1 MWIAAQTVRPMARSI
16 AVDVGGTF
24 TDLIYRDDAS
34 GEVILG
40 KVSTVPAAPDE
51 GVLAVLDATLSS
63 EQLSEADSFRHGTTV
78 GLNALL
84 EGRGATV
91 GLLATR
97 GFRDVLELRRGDRD
111 DPYDLFWAPPRPMVA
126 RELRRPVTERVL
138 AGGEID
144 TALDEADVAAA
155 ARTFAEAGVTAVAI
169 AFMNAYV
176 NPVHERRAAECL
188 RAAGFDGHLSLSHR
202 VSGEYREYERTTTTV
217 IDAFVRGRMNS
228 YLGRLEAGLRER
240 GFRGQCL
247 IMRSG
252 GGAMTFEEAA
262 DRSVE
267 TILSGPVA
275 GARAVAELA
284 GDLALEHAVAADV
297 GGTSFDTCLIDHGRP
312 PVLYEGT
319 VRGLPIQTPWIDV
332 RSIGA
337 GGGSIAHVDA
347 GGLLRVGP
355 HSAGADPGPAAYG
368 RGGRTPTV
376 TDAAVVLGMLPAEEI
391 SGGVTLDRGLA
402 EEAFAELTE
411 RLGFSSPAEVARGV
425 VQIVVAQMGDAIRG
439 VTVDRGQDP
448 REASLVAFGGA
459 GPLFGG
465 LLAAELGAQAVIVPS
480 YAGNFSAWGLLRAEI
495 ARTASRTYMAG
506 LSADGLD
513 GGSRG
518 RRGTVRTAGVRR
530 CPRRA
535 PALRP
540 ARHPLRRPGA
550 HAHRGRSDAGR
561 RDRLRARAA
570 RRDVPARVR
579 PHVRLDD
586 RRADRDRLRPRDRRR
601 GLRRRARCRGKR
613 PQTDATAG
621 GWGRAGED
629 PVGMVVQREPGAPVR
644 ARPAGGAR
652 AGQPAPG
659 PRDRA
664 RADRHHVSST
674 TAMRSRCTRR
684 AHSSSAARAPRRG
697 RDMTQAAIEISRGG
711 AGRRSGTVDA
721 DPITTE
727 IIRHGCNAAA
737 DQMKRALVRTSF
749 SPVIYEVLDFAAAL
763 YDRDVCLL
771 AQAPSLPVFMGT
783 MSFCVRRRSRR
794 SAARTRSSPATSS
807 STTTPTGPGRTRRT
821 RRW

>member
-1 MWIAAQTVRPMARSI
+1 M
-16 AVDVGGTF
+16 
-24 TDLIYRDDAS
+24 
-34 GEVILG
+34 
-40 KVSTVPAAPDE
+40 
-51 GVLAVLDATLSS
+51 AVLDATLGA
-63 EQLSEADSFRHGTTV
+63 ERLSGADSFRHGTTV

-84 EGRGATV
+84 EGRGAVV

-111 DPYDLFWAPPRPMVA
+111 DPYDLFWAPPPPMVA
-126 RELRRPVTERVL
+126 RELRRPVTERIL
-138 AGGEID
+138 ANGEID
-144 TALDEADVAAA
+144 TELDEGDVLAA

-176 NPVHERRAAECL
+176 NPAHERRAAECL

-228 YLGRLEAGLRER
+228 YLGRLETGLRER

-262 DRSVE
+262 ERSVE

-312 PVLYEGT
+312 PVLYEGN

-368 RGGRTPTV
+368 RGGAAPTV
-376 TDAAVVLGMLPAEEI
+376 TDAAVVLGMLPTEEI
-391 SGGVTLDRGLA
+391 SGGVTLDRELA
-402 EEAFAELTE
+402 EESFAELTE
-411 RLGFSSPAEVARGV
+411 RLGFSSAAEVARGV

-495 ARTASRTYMAG
+495 ARTASRTYMSEIS
-506 LSADGLD
+506 SAGLD
-513 GGSRG
+513 GVGKLSETLFAQLEAGEISGALRRSIQLDIRFVGQEHTLTVAGPMRG
-518 RRGTVRTAGVRR
+518 GTVAAEPDLLTETFLREYDRTFGSTIDEQVEIVCVRAIVDR
-530 CPRRA
+530 TSDDA
-535 PALRP
+535 QLSGASNGH
-540 ARHPLRRPGA
+540 ARTTTT
-550 HAHRGRSDAGR
+550 
-561 RDRLRARAA
+561 AA
-570 RRDVPARVR
+570 
-579 PHVRLDD
+579 
-586 RRADRDRLRPRDRRR
+586 
-601 GLRRRARCRGKR
+601 
-613 PQTDATAG
+613 
-621 GWGRAGED
+621 
-629 PVGMVVQREPGAPVR
+629 
-644 ARPAGGAR
+644 ARPA
-652 AGQPAPG
+652 
-659 PRDRA
+659 
-664 RADRHHVSST
+664 T
-674 TAMRSRCTRR
+674 
-684 AHSSSAARAPRRG
+684 
-697 RDMTQAAIEISRGG
+697 
-711 AGRRSGTVDA
+711 
-721 DPITTE
+721 
-727 IIRHGCNAAA
+727 
-737 DQMKRALVRTSF
+737 
-749 SPVIYEVLDFAAAL
+749 
-763 YDRDVCLL
+763 
-771 AQAPSLPVFMGT
+771 
-783 MSFCVRRRSRR
+783 
-794 SAARTRSSPATSS
+794 ARTRSAWSFTAERELPFAIIERDSLTPGSRLQGPAIVLEPTA
-807 STTTPTGPGRTRRT
+807 TTYLDDGYALEVHPQGAVVISRSGTEEGQGT
-821 RRW
+821 

>member
-1 MWIAAQTVRPMARSI
+1 MPRSI

-34 GEVILG
+34 GEVIVG
-40 KVSTVPAAPDE
+40 KVPTIPAAPDE
-51 GVLAVLDATLSS
+51 GVLAVLDAVLTP
-63 EQLSEADSFRHGTTV
+63 EQLSGAESFRHGTTV

-111 DPYDLFWAPPRPMVA
+111 DPYDLFWAPPPPMVA
-126 RELRRPVTERVL
+126 RELRCPVTERVL
-138 AGGEID
+138 AAGEID
-144 TALDEADVAAA
+144 TALEEPDVLAA
-155 ARTFAEAGVTAVAI
+155 ARTFAEAGVTAVAV

-176 NPVHERRAAECL
+176 NPAHEL
-188 RAAGFDGHLSLSHR
+188 RAAKCLRDAGFGGHLSLSHR

-262 DRSVE
+262 ERAVE

-284 GDLALEHAVAADV
+284 GDMALEHAVAADV

-368 RGGRTPTV
+368 RGGRAPTV
-376 TDAAVVLGMLPAEEI
+376 TDAAVLLGMLPAEEI
-391 SGGVTLDRGLA
+391 SGGVTLDRDLA
-402 EEAFAELTE
+402 EAAFAELTE
-411 RLGFSSPAEVARGV
+411 RLGFSSAAEVARGV

-465 LLAAELGAQAVIVPS
+465 LLAAELGAQAMIVPP
-480 YAGNFSAWGLLRAEI
+480 YAGNFSAWGLLRAEV
-495 ARTASRTYMAG
+495 ARTASRTYI
-506 LSADGLD
+506 SEISSPGLD
-513 GGSRG
+513 G
-518 RRGTVRTAGVRR
+518 VRSIADTLFAQLEAGESDVE
-530 CPRRA
+530 
-535 PALRP
+535 
-540 ARHPLRRPGA
+540 LRRSVQLDIRFVGQEHTLTVAGPM
-550 HAHRGRSDAGR
+550 RGRSIADEPEQLTETFLREYDRTFGSTIDERVEIVCVRAIVDAASDAAASAPVNGS
-561 RDRLRARAA
+561 AHTEPRAA
-570 RRDVPARVR
+570 
-579 PHVRLDD
+579 
-586 RRADRDRLRPRDRRR
+586 
-601 GLRRRARCRGKR
+601 
-613 PQTDATAG
+613 
-621 GWGRAGED
+621 
-629 PVGMVVQREPGAPVR
+629 GA
-644 ARPAGGAR
+644 
-652 AGQPAPG
+652 
-659 PRDRA
+659 
-664 RADRHHVSST
+664 VS
-674 TAMRSRCTRR
+674 
-684 AHSSSAARAPRRG
+684 
-697 RDMTQAAIEISRGG
+697 
-711 AGRRSGTVDA
+711 
-721 DPITTE
+721 
-727 IIRHGCNAAA
+727 
-737 DQMKRALVRTSF
+737 
-749 SPVIYEVLDFAAAL
+749 
-763 YDRDVCLL
+763 
-771 AQAPSLPVFMGT
+771 
-783 MSFCVRRRSRR
+783 
-794 SAARTRSSPATSS
+794 ARTRPAWSFTAERELAFALVQRAELAPGSRLDGPAIVLEPTATTYVDEGSSLEVHPQAALVISR
-807 STTTPTGPGRTRRT
+807 TPTEEGQRI
-821 RRW
+821 

>member
-1 MWIAAQTVRPMARSI
+1 MSRSI

-24 TDLIYRDDAS
+24 TDLIYRDDAT
-34 GEVILG
+34 GEVIVG
-40 KVSTVPAAPDE
+40 KVSTIPAAPDE
-51 GVLAVLDATLSS
+51 GVLAVLDASLAAERLSG
-63 EQLSEADSFRHGTTV
+63 AGSFRHGTTV

-111 DPYDLFWAPPRPMVA
+111 DPYDLFWAPPPPMVA
-126 RELRRPVTERVL
+126 RELRCPVTERVL
-138 AGGEID
+138 ADGTID
-144 TALDEADVAAA
+144 TALDEADVLGAVE
-155 ARTFAEAGVTAVAI
+155 TFARAGVTAVAI

-176 NPVHERRAAECL
+176 NPAHELRAAACL
-188 RAAGFDGHLSLSHR
+188 REAGFDGHLSLSHR

-228 YLGRLEAGLRER
+228 YLSRLEAGLRER

-262 DRSVE
+262 ERSVE

-312 PVLYEGT
+312 PVLYEGR

-355 HSAGADPGPAAYG
+355 HSAGADPGPASYG

-376 TDAAVVLGMLPAEEI
+376 TDAAVLLGMLPAEEI
-391 SGGVTLDRGLA
+391 SGGVTLDRDLA
-402 EEAFAELTE
+402 EAAFAELTE
-411 RLGFSSPAEVARGV
+411 QLGFSSAAEVARGV

-465 LLAAELGAQAVIVPS
+465 LLAEELGARAVIVPP

-495 ARTASRTYMAG
+495 ARTASRTYIGELSSSGLEGARDVAEALFAQLEAG
-506 LSADGLD
+506 ETDGRLRRSVQLDIRFVGQEHTLTVAGPMRGGTIASEPEPLTERFLREYDRTFGSTIDEQVEIVCVRAIVDAASDGPPGAAANDGARPQRPVVDVAVAGSRPAWSFTADRELPFTLVQRAELEVSGRLD
-513 GGSRG
+513 GPAIVLEPTATTYVDEGS
-518 RRGTVRTAGVRR
+518 
-530 CPRRA
+530 
-535 PALRP
+535 ALEV
-540 ARHPLRRPGA
+540 HPQG
-550 HAHRGRSDAGR
+550 
-561 RDRLRARAA
+561 
-570 RRDVPARVR
+570 
-579 PHVRLDD
+579 
-586 RRADRDRLRPRDRRR
+586 
-601 GLRRRARCRGKR
+601 
-613 PQTDATAG
+613 
-621 GWGRAGED
+621 
-629 PVGMVVQREPGAPVR
+629 
-644 ARPAGGAR
+644 
-652 AGQPAPG
+652 
-659 PRDRA
+659 
-664 RADRHHVSST
+664 
-674 TAMRSRCTRR
+674 
-684 AHSSSAARAPRRG
+684 
-697 RDMTQAAIEISRGG
+697 
-711 AGRRSGTVDA
+711 
-721 DPITTE
+721 
-727 IIRHGCNAAA
+727 
-737 DQMKRALVRTSF
+737 ALV
-749 SPVIYEVLDFAAAL
+749 L
-763 YDRDVCLL
+763 
-771 AQAPSLPVFMGT
+771 
-783 MSFCVRRRSRR
+783 SR
-794 SAARTRSSPATSS
+794 
-807 STTTPTGPGRTRRT
+807 TPTEEAQRA
-821 RRW
+821 

>member
-1 MWIAAQTVRPMARSI
+1 MARSI

-34 GEVILG
+34 GEVVLG
-40 KVSTVPAAPDE
+40 KVSTIPAAPDE
-51 GVLAVLDATLSS
+51 GVLAVLDATLSA
-63 EQLSEADSFRHGTTV
+63 EQVRGADSFRHGTTV

-111 DPYDLFWAPPRPMVA
+111 DPYDLFWAPPPPMVA
-126 RELRRPVTERVL
+126 RQLRRPVTERVL

-144 TALDEADVAAA
+144 TALDEADVLAAA
-155 ARTFAEAGVTAVAI
+155 GTFAEAGVTAVAI

-188 RAAGFDGHLSLSHR
+188 RAAGFEGHLSLSHR

-240 GFRGQCL
+240 AFRGQCL

-337 GGGSIAHVDA
+337 GGGSIAQVDA

-368 RGGRTPTV
+368 RGGSAPTV

-391 SGGVTLDRGLA
+391 SGGVTLDRALA
-402 EEAFAELTE
+402 EASFAELTE
-411 RLGFSSPAEVARGV
+411 RLGFSSAAEVARGV

-448 REASLVAFGGA
+448 RRASLVAFGGA

-506 LSADGLD
+506 LSSAGLD
-513 GGSRG
+513 GAREVAEALFAQLEAGEGDDALRRSVQLDIRFVGQEHTLTVAGPMRGGAIASEPELLGETFLREYDRTFGS
-518 RRGTVRTAGVRR
+518 TIDEQIEIVCVRAIVDAASDGE
-530 CPRRA
+530 PA
-535 PALRP
+535 PA
-540 ARHPLRRPGA
+540 ANG
-550 HAHRGRSDAGR
+550 HAPPVDGHAQ
-561 RDRLRARAA
+561 
-570 RRDVPARVR
+570 P
-579 PHVRLDD
+579 
-586 RRADRDRLRPRDRRR
+586 
-601 GLRRRARCRGKR
+601 
-613 PQTDATAG
+613 AG
-621 GWGRAGED
+621 GH
-629 PVGMVVQREPGAPVR
+629 
-644 ARPAGGAR
+644 ARPAA
-652 AGQPAPG
+652 APAPARTWPAWSFTAERELPFALVQRAELEPCGRLDG
-659 PRDRA
+659 PA
-664 RADRHHVSST
+664 IVLEST
-674 TAMRSRCTRR
+674 ATTYLDDGHALEVHPQG
-684 AHSSSAARAPRRG
+684 ALV
-697 RDMTQAAIEISRGG
+697 ISRT
-711 AGRRSGTVDA
+711 R
-721 DPITTE
+721 TE
-727 IIRHGCNAAA
+727 EGQGI
-737 DQMKRALVRTSF
+737 
-749 SPVIYEVLDFAAAL
+749 
-763 YDRDVCLL
+763 
-771 AQAPSLPVFMGT
+771 
-783 MSFCVRRRSRR
+783 
-794 SAARTRSSPATSS
+794 
-807 STTTPTGPGRTRRT
+807 
-821 RRW
+821 